1 MLPPVWTALCAR
13 GQEPHLRGAD
23 GRAVLEDWGSSPPES
38 ELTAELRAQGGLKSD
53 AIWMWQ

>member
-1 MLPPVWTALCAR
+1 MPPVWTALCAR

-53 AIWMWQ
+53 ATWMWQ